1 MPSSQQRIDR
11 KLLSDAEEMLAPVQP
26 STPIVSSQQIEGLAE
41 VRVGLQQVVESPCNG
56 TCVLSALD
64 STCLGCFRTKTEIAG
79 WGSASNEER
88 TKVVQR
94 CAERRRMGQGDPI
107 QADSVN
113 AGFKEQRDD

>member
-56 TCVLSALD
+56 TCVLSPLD